1 LLRANAARNPTTN
14 AERVVGPMAGRL
26 SGRGEPG
33 QSQADLSQRMSLLLA
48 LRSPQRRNALEN
60 LDA

>member
-1 LLRANAARNPTTN
+1 VRALASLSANAARNPAID

-26 SGRGEPG
+26 SGRGE
-33 QSQADLSQRMSLLLA
+33 RMSLLLA

-60 LDA
+60 LDAI